1 MYHHPGTTGSS
12 SSTTDPRLAASA
24 AAGGASS
31 ATSQPPV
38 DPPPYSTSSSSSTDP
53 RSSSSYPAHLVS
65 MPPPLAF
72 SGAPAAPGHGSGGP
86 PPPSLTQLSS
96 STPGGA
102 GTTPSGAA
110 SWYSGGGGG
119 SSDIRLPSLT
129 AQVAPL
135 DNASTTPSM
144 AQQSQVITIYEFTPQ
159 SGVEGTAIS
168 INCNLT
174 FPPDHGR
181 GDSGGNK
188 IRLYFGNQIVDTT
201 LRPPTN
207 NSEAYLIIAN
217 VPPLHNCGMTGSNAW
232 SVPVTLHAVND
243 RGILEIQS
251 LGEFGYISEGEFVQ
265 HGPCMVNAIFPWL
278 PIANCHSEHL
288 QEGTQT

>member
-1 MYHHPGTTGSS
+1 
-12 SSTTDPRLAASA
+12 
-24 AAGGASS
+24 
-31 ATSQPPV
+31 
-38 DPPPYSTSSSSSTDP
+38 
-53 RSSSSYPAHLVS
+53 
-65 MPPPLAF
+65 
-72 SGAPAAPGHGSGGP
+72 
-86 PPPSLTQLSS
+86 
-96 STPGGA
+96 
-102 GTTPSGAA
+102 
-110 SWYSGGGGG
+110 
-119 SSDIRLPSLT
+119 
-129 AQVAPL
+129 
-135 DNASTTPSM
+135 M

-174 FPPDHGR
+174 FPSDHGR

-265 HGPCMVNAIFPWL
+265 HGPCMVDAIFPWL
-278 PIANCHSEHL
+278 PIANCHSERI